1 MWDWFSVEWFSL
13 AKLRAFS
20 WAHPYF
26 LYGILVIPIAFWLR
40 QAFHAGA
47 FQRLGITF
55 VNTDAPK
62 SFSVW
67 LRLLFPISGFLGL
80 SCLLLALARPQSIN
94 TLTERDAEV
103 IDIMLALDISESMR
117 EKDLPP
123 SRLASAK
130 SVAKSFIG
138 GRLQDRIGIVLFAG
152 EAFTLCPLTNDY
164 ELLYSFLDDVSHDQI
179 TIAGTA
185 VGSALAV
192 CINRLR
198 ESASKSKVVVL
209 LSDGESTA
217 GNLDPITAAKLAK
230 AYGVRVYTIAIGRTV
245 PRPLVSN
252 SQRNSDSLALTSPQT
267 APDEGTL
274 QQIARATNGQFYR
287 ATDNTTLKNIFSQID
302 NLERVKVK
310 NRRYQEVKDF
320 YRVYLDW
327 ALAFFLL
334 MMFLKVIFIANVLED

>member
-1 MWDWFSVEWFSL
+1 MWDWFSAEWFSL

-55 VNTDAPK
+55 VNSDTPK
-62 SFSVW
+62 SISVW
-67 LRLLFPISGFLGL
+67 LRLLYPISGFLAL
-80 SCLLLALARPQSIN
+80 SCLLIALARPQSVNI
-94 TLTERDAEV
+94 LTERDAEV

-117 EKDLPP
+117 DKDLPP
-123 SRLASAK
+123 SRLTSAK
-130 SVAKSFIG
+130 AVAKSFIA
-138 GRLQDRIGIVLFAG
+138 GRLQDRIGLVIFAG

-164 ELLYSFLDDVSHDQI
+164 ELLYGFLDEVNHKQI
-179 TIAGTA
+179 SIAGTA

-230 AYGVRVYTIAIGRTV
+230 AFGVRVYAVAIGRAV
-245 PRPLVSN
+245 PKQAVAV
-252 SQRNSDSLALTSPQT
+252 SDSLILSSSET

-274 QQIARATNGQFYR
+274 QQIAKATNGRFYR
-287 ATDNTTLKNIFSQID
+287 ATDNTALKNIFSQID

-327 ALAFFLL
+327 TLAFFLL

>member
-1 MWDWFSVEWFSL
+1 MWDWFSIEWFFLS
-13 AKLRAFS
+13 KLRAFS

-26 LYGILVIPIAFWLR
+26 LYGILVIPVAFWLR

-55 VNTDAPK
+55 VNNDTPK
-62 SFSVW
+62 SLSVGF
-67 LRLLFPISGFLGL
+67 RLLYPLAGFLAL
-80 SCLLLALARPQSIN
+80 SCLLIALARPQSVNI
-94 TLTERDAEV
+94 LTERDAEV

-117 EKDLPP
+117 DKDLPP

-130 SVAKSFIG
+130 AVARSFIG
-138 GRLQDRIGIVLFAG
+138 GRLQDRIGLVIFAG

-164 ELLYSFLDDVSHDQI
+164 ELLYSFLDDVNHRQI

-198 ESASKSKVVVL
+198 ESTSKSKVVVL

-230 AYGVRVYTIAIGRTV
+230 AFGVRVYTIAIGRTLPKSAIAV
-245 PRPLVSN
+245 
-252 SQRNSDSLALTSPQT
+252 SDSLTLSSQQT
-267 APDEGTL
+267 VPDEGTL
-274 QQIARATNGQFYR
+274 QQIAKTTNGKFYR
-287 ATDNTTLKNIFSQID
+287 ATDNTALKNIFSQID

-334 MMFLKVIFIANVLED
+334 MMFLKVTFIANVLED

>member
-1 MWDWFSVEWFSL
+1 MWDWFSVEWFLL

-26 LYGILVIPIAFWLR
+26 LYGIVIIPIAFWLR
-40 QAFHAGA
+40 QAFHASS
-47 FQRLGITF
+47 FQRLSITF
-55 VNTDAPK
+55 VNSNTPK
-62 SFSVW
+62 SLSVW
-67 LRLLFPISGFLGL
+67 VRLLYPLSVFCAL
-80 SCLLLALARPQSIN
+80 SCLLIALARPQSIN
-94 TLTERDAEV
+94 VLTERDAEV
-103 IDIMLALDISESMR
+103 IDIVLALDISESMR
-117 EKDLPP
+117 DKDLLP
-123 SRLASAK
+123 SRLSSAK

-138 GRLQDRIGIVLFAG
+138 GRLQDRIGLVIFAG
-152 EAFTLCPLTNDY
+152 EASTVCPLTNDY
-164 ELLYSFLDDVSHDQI
+164 ELLYGFLEEVNHRQI

-230 AYGVRVYTIAIGRTV
+230 AFGIRVYTVAIGRTGPKPV
-245 PRPLVSN
+245 VSAP
-252 SQRNSDSLALTSPQT
+252 DSLMLSSPQT

-274 QQIARATNGQFYR
+274 QRIAKITNGQFYR
-287 ATDNTTLKNIFSQID
+287 ATDNTALKNIFAQID

-310 NRRYQEVKDF
+310 NRRYREVKDF

-334 MMFLKVIFIANVLED
+334 MMFLKVTFIANVLED

>member
-20 WAHPYF
+20 WTHPYY
-26 LYGILVIPIAFWLR
+26 LYGILVIPLAFWLR
-40 QAFHAGA
+40 QAFHSGA
-47 FQRLGITF
+47 FQRVGITF
-55 VNTDAPK
+55 INSDTPK

-67 LRLLFPISGFLGL
+67 LRWLFPISGFLAL
-80 SCLLLALARPQSIN
+80 SCLLVALARPQLIN

-123 SRLASAK
+123 TRLVSAK
-130 SVAKSFIG
+130 AVAKSFIN
-138 GRLQDRIGIVLFAG
+138 GRLQDRIGLVIFAG

-164 ELLYSFLDDVSHDQI
+164 ELLYGFLDEASHDQI
-179 TIAGTA
+179 AISGTA

-198 ESASKSKVVVL
+198 ESTAKSKVVVL
-209 LSDGESTA
+209 LSDGENTA
-217 GNLDPITAAKLAK
+217 GNLDPVTAAKLAK
-230 AYGVRVYTIAIGRTV
+230 AFGVRVYTIAIGRVV
-245 PRPLVSN
+245 PKQIMN
-252 SQRNSDSLALTSPQT
+252 DSLAIASNLT

-274 QQIARATNGQFYR
+274 QKIATATNGQYYR
-287 ATDNTTLKNIFSQID
+287 ATDNTTLRNIFKQIN
-302 NLERVKVK
+302 NLERVKVR
-310 NRRYQEVKDF
+310 NRRYQEVKDY
-320 YRVYLDW
+320 YRLYLDW

-334 MMFLKVIFIANVLED
+334 MMFLKVLFIANVLED